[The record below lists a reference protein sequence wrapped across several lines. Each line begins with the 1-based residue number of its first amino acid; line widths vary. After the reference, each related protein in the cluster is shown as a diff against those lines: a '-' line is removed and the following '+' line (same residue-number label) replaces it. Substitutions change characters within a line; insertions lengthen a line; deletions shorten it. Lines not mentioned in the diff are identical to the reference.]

1 MRHLSLLLA
10 FCFGGAGIL
19 PAVSD
24 SHGNP
29 VLHSA
34 IWRGLPQFVIPSAA
48 RDLLFARTSANETT
62 VSKEKTTMNVK
73 RITPVL
79 LVKEVEPLI
88 PFWVDRLG
96 FTKTVEVPH
105 GAKLGFVV
113 FQKGSAEVMYQTYG
127 SVQEDAPKEVAA
139 TAGKGPS
146 YLYMEVDNLDA
157 VLAAM
162 KDVHMVMPVRT
173 AFYGMKEFS
182 VQDPGG
188 HFITFAQPVAA
199 QH

>member
-1 MRHLSLLLA
+1 MRPFALA
-10 FCFGGAGIL
+10 
-19 PAVSD
+19 
-24 SHGNP
+24 
-29 VLHSA
+29 
-34 IWRGLPQFVIPSAA
+34 
-48 RDLLFARTSANETT
+48 LLFGFPVSNANQTQEIK
-62 VSKEKTTMNVK
+62 SMNVK

-79 LVKEVEPLI
+79 LVEEIEPLI

-96 FTKTVEVPH
+96 FAKTIEVPD
-105 GAKLGFVV
+105 GNKLGFVT
-113 FQKGSAEVMYQTYG
+113 FQKGSVEVMYQTYS
-127 SVQEDAPKEVAA
+127 SVEKDAPKEVSA
-139 TAGKGPS
+139 TAGKGPT
-146 YLYMEVDNLDA
+146 YLYMEVDNFDA

-162 KDVHMVMPVRT
+162 KGVKMVMPVRT